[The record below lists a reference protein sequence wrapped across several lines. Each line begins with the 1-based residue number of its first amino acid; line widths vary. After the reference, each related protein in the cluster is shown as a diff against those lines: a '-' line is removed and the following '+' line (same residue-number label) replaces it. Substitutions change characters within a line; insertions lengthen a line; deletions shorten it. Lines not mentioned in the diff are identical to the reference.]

1 MPLILAENEATES
14 GIIYEDRTGVS
25 YQYPIM
31 YRRAVQPGEQFIY
44 YRGRGRM
51 DGSRG
56 PQVYFGTGVI
66 GDIVS
71 DPAIPG
77 RLICR
82 ILDYRP
88 FAAPIPFKNSPD
100 GYLERGGKRS
110 GYFQRG
116 VRTITSEEF
125 SSILSAANAL
135 AEATGTHLVPV
146 AVAKVVTGPRYASP
160 EKLREIEGFAIAIA
174 LEEIRR
180 RYPGV
185 EAQVL
190 PRNNP
195 GYDIQLGFPD
205 GPVYVEVKGT
215 ERLTPVFFATE
226 GELQFSRRTADRYR
240 LIVVH
245 GIELE
250 TRTYKVAWHVGGI
263 TLDTGFLLRP
273 VQWACELTA
282 RSGTS
287 DAPTPS

>member
-1 MPLILAENEATES
+1 MPLVLTENEATES
-14 GIIYEDRTGVS
+14 GITYEDRTGVS

-31 YRRAVQPGEQFIY
+31 YRRAVQPGERFIY
-44 YRGRGRM
+44 YRGRGRK
-51 DGSRG
+51 DGRRG

-71 DPAIPG
+71 NPAIPG

-82 ILDYRP
+82 ILDYRA
-88 FAAPIPFKNSPD
+88 FATPIPFKSAPD
-100 GYLERGGKRS
+100 GYLELAGKRR

-116 VRTITSEEF
+116 VRTITPKEF

-135 AEATGTHLVPV
+135 ADATNPNFVSA

-160 EKLREIEGFAIAIA
+160 EKLREIEDFAIASA
-174 LEEIRR
+174 LEEIQR

-185 EAQVL
+185 ESQVL

-195 GYDIQLGFPD
+195 GFDIQLTFPD

-215 ERLTPVFFATE
+215 ERPTPVFFATE
-226 GELQFSRRTADRYR
+226 GELQFSRRKADRYR
-240 LIVVH
+240 LVVVH
-245 GIELE
+245 AIDLE
-250 TRTYKVAWHVGGI
+250 ARTYIVAWREGCI
-263 TLDTGFLLRP
+263 ASETGFLLRP

-282 RSGTS
+282 PLPIV
-287 DAPTPS
+287 DASTLS